1 MIDAILT
8 NTLLP
13 KISEELLTRT
23 MEGHPATRIAV
34 TAPSGD
40 FQYAFE

>member
-1 MIDAILT
+1 MIDALLT

-23 MEGHPATRIAV
+23 L
-34 TAPSGD
+34 SGKPLKRVGVSVAGSE
-40 FQYAFE
+40 FAYVLE